1 MKACFAALTGLGLLA
16 ASPAF
21 ADPLP
26 GVGEGEAL
34 YQARCNMCHGTG
46 MGGAPLMEKLAS
58 LEPVDVVTKLS
69 TGTMAPMSAGISPEN
84 LRDIAVYVTKK
95 PLAAD
100 GDLPAVAVE

>member
-16 ASPAF
+16 ATPAF

-34 YQARCNMCHGTG
+34 FQARCNMCHGTG
-46 MGGAPLMEKLAS
+46 MGGAPLMDKLAS
-58 LEPVDVVTKLS
+58 LEPADVVAKMS

-84 LRDIAVYVTKK
+84 QRDIAVFVTKK

-100 GDLPAVAVE
+100 GDLPAVKPE

>member
-1 MKACFAALTGLGLLA
+1 MKACFAALTGFGLLA

-46 MGGAPLMEKLAS
+46 MGGAPLMGKLAS
-58 LEPVDVVTKLS
+58 LEPVDVVAKLS